1 MKLLFRYLLVTVAAF
16 LVALNIDSFI
26 YSAGLLPGG
35 FSGIVILLQNVFQK
49 YLNIKIPYSLFYWIL
64 NIIPAVMCYKAVGKN
79 FTLLSVWMIIASGLF
94 TDLLPHISVT
104 DEVVLCSV
112 FGGLLQGF
120 AVSITLFAGA
130 TSGGTDF
137 ISIYTAQKTGKD
149 IWNLIFFMNC
159 IILGIYGFL
168 FGWTYALYSIIFQ
181 FANTQV
187 INSLYTRYKKTT
199 LLVITSKPDEIVQ
212 CIKEVTNHDATLF
225 NGIGCYSGK
234 EKNMLY
240 TVISTDQ
247 EKLLVKSI
255 KDIDNHAFINIL
267 QSKDLAGNFFV
278 RKND

>member
-159 IILGIYGFL
+159 IILGIYGIL

-255 KDIDNHAFINIL
+255 KDIDSHAFINIL